1 MDFTESEHITMLR
14 DTIRKFLA
22 RETNPEMIAGW
33 DKADFVP
40 VEMLHKMGDLG
51 LCALTVPEEYGGL
64 GHDVVALTAAIEE
77 LARAH
82 MGLSG
87 LFISAA
93 CYGGMNIA
101 ASGSEEQ
108 KATYLPRIAEG
119 RLHFAYG
126 LSEPNVGA
134 DLAAVETRGELRDD
148 TVVINGTKRWC
159 SGADNAD
166 YIFVLLKSDAE
177 TARYKNLSFV
187 LVPPSS
193 AGITISKVDTMGA
206 RGAAAC
212 DVHFDN
218 VIVPAANILGGPNCW
233 NQGWSQLA
241 GPALEAEKLEVP
253 ALALGV
259 AEAALDEAWNYA
271 EERRQFGQKISGFQS
286 IRHKLADGRTRLQAC
301 RLMLY
306 WAAWLIENRK
316 PSAAETSMTKLF
328 VTETCRDVVLECQ
341 KILGAYGYA
350 EGFGMERYVRDVIA
364 TTIFGGSSAIMLNN
378 IANRL
383 KLAKA

>member
-1 MDFTESEHITMLR
+1 MDFTESEHVTMLR

-33 DKADFVP
+33 DKADHVP
-40 VEMLHKMGDLG
+40 IEMLHKMGELG
-51 LCALTVPEEYGGL
+51 ICALTVPEEYGGL

-77 LARAH
+77 LSRAH

-87 LFISAA
+87 LFIAAA

-119 RLHFAYG
+119 RMHFAYG

-134 DLAAVETRGELRDD
+134 DLAAVETRGELRGD
-148 TVVINGTKRWC
+148 TVVINGAKRWC
-159 SGADNAD
+159 SGADHAD
-166 YIFVLLKSDAE
+166 FIFVLLKSDAE

-187 LVPPSS
+187 LVPPTT
-193 AGITISKVDTMGA
+193 AGISITKVETMGA
-206 RGAAAC
+206 RGSAAC

-218 VIVPAANILGGPNCW
+218 VTVPVASILGGPEAW
-233 NQGWSQLA
+233 NNGWAQLA

-259 AEAALDEAWNYA
+259 AEAAMDEAWRYA

-316 PSAAETSMTKLF
+316 PSAAETSMTKMF

-341 KILGAYGYA
+341 KVLGAYGYA

-364 TTIFGGSSAIMLNN
+364 TTIFGGSTAIMLNN
-378 IANRL
+378 IANRM
-383 KLAKA
+383 KLAKD